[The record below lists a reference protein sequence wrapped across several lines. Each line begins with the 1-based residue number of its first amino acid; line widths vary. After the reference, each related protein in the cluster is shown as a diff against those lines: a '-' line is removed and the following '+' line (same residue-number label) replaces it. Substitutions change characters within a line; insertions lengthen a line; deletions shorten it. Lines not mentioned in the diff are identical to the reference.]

1 MSVALLVFN
10 EEGRLT
16 LWNKR
21 YIDLFKASLDFLKTE
36 PLLMDVLDSQKN
48 SLVLSDDIWDLMKP
62 KILMFLEDENYK
74 MSLNLVS
81 DIQVEL
87 IATHLPDGGL
97 LLRYE

>member
-1 MSVALLVFN
+1 
-10 EEGRLT
+10 
-16 LWNKR
+16 
-21 YIDLFKASLDFLKTE
+21 
-36 PLLMDVLDSQKN
+36 
-48 SLVLSDDIWDLMKP
+48 
-62 KILMFLEDENYK
+62 MFLEDENYK